1 MWRRPRGGP
10 TVRAAPP
17 GAPRFPEAVRNIHNL
32 SRDSAVTLHNDT
44 VHIDGLRISS
54 PAAVAGAKREADRQ
68 PDGLDRWAGQIFE
81 IGAGAADLASGALD
95 LTALQTSLER
105 FADSVNGTATAAATE
120 LRAGVEQLLNG
131 DGTGVTAV
139 TQRALT
145 GLSTE
150 VAALVA
156 GSDAPLPAAVTKAVA
171 DVTGSALGEIHR
183 ALAAQVDLVRS
194 TLASDNPASPL
205 FALRADVLR
214 TVEDTRAAVT
224 RDLADVKALMAAAQ
238 TRRETMALTA
248 VKGHSHEA
256 DVVALCES
264 IALGGGD
271 VCEAT
276 GTRTGAVP
284 GAKTGDAVVTF
295 AASQTRG
302 RVVRLAVE
310 AKDKALTPAQWRDEL
325 AAARKNRGC
334 HAAIGVA
341 RGTSRMP
348 GERLICVLD
357 PLNIVVAWNPEL
369 DGSDVV
375 AAAYQVIKAQAIA
388 ACLDQESEIDAAAVR
403 GHLRDALQ
411 SLDGFDRL
419 RRQTQAAARA
429 ANDATQIAEQLK
441 SALSAQVLDALR
453 LLEHEAGE
461 NAEDLAS

>member
-1 MWRRPRGGP
+1 
-10 TVRAAPP
+10 
-17 GAPRFPEAVRNIHNL
+17 
-32 SRDSAVTLHNDT
+32 
-44 VHIDGLRISS
+44 LRISS
-54 PAAVAGAKREADRQ
+54 PAAVAGARREADRQ
-68 PDGLDRWAGQIFE
+68 PDGLDRWAAQILE
-81 IGAGAADLASGALD
+81 IGAGAATLATGALD

-105 FADSVNGTATAAATE
+105 FADSVNGTAAAAAAE
-120 LRAGVEQLLNG
+120 LRTGVEQLLTG

-145 GLSTE
+145 DLSVE

-156 GSDAPLPAAVTKAVA
+156 GSEAPLPAAVTKAVA
-171 DVTGSALGEIHR
+171 DVTGNALSEIHR
-183 ALAAQVDLVRS
+183 ALAAQADLVRS

-214 TVEDTRAAVT
+214 TVEDTRTAVT
-224 RDLADVKALMAAAQ
+224 HELADVKALLAAAQ
-238 TRRETMALTA
+238 SRRETMALTA
-248 VKGHSHEA
+248 VKGHDHEA

-264 IALGGGD
+264 IAHGAGD

-310 AKDKALTPAQWRDEL
+310 AKDKTLTAAQWRDEL

-334 HAAIGVA
+334 HAAIGIA

-348 GERLICVLD
+348 GERLVSVLD
-357 PLNIVVAWNPEL
+357 PLNIVVAWDPEA
-369 DGSDVV
+369 DGADVV
-375 AAAYQVIKAQAIA
+375 AAAYQVLKAQAIA

-403 GHLRDALQ
+403 AHLRDALQ

-429 ANDATQIAEQLK
+429 ANDVTQISEQLK
-441 SALSAQVLDALR
+441 SALTTQVLGGWCLSPR
-453 LLEHEAGE
+453 GGPPL
-461 NAEDLAS
+461 S